1 MIIQFNTIQIKNF
14 NTIYINDKDQSY
26 FTSLITDRLKN
37 YDSDIRTIDVQLS
50 DKKERNNGVNVM
62 RCLLNTSI
70 EDSKSLAIKSQV
82 DNDNIVLAVLIAVD
96 ELIASLKTVL
106 KRKENVLTIGE
117 SFMCRKRRLMQDVLP
132 FI

>member
-14 NTIYINDKDQSY
+14 NTIHINDKDQSY

-50 DKKERNNGVNVM
+50 DEKERNNGLNVM

-96 ELIASLKTVL
+96 DLIASLKTVL
-106 KRKENVLTIGE
+106 KRKENALTIGE

>member
-14 NTIYINDKDQSY
+14 NTIHINDKDQSY

-50 DKKERNNGVNVM
+50 DKKERNNGLNVM

-96 ELIASLKTVL
+96 DLIASLKTVL
-106 KRKENVLTIGE
+106 KRKEKKT
-117 SFMCRKRRLMQDVLP
+117 R
-132 FI
+132 